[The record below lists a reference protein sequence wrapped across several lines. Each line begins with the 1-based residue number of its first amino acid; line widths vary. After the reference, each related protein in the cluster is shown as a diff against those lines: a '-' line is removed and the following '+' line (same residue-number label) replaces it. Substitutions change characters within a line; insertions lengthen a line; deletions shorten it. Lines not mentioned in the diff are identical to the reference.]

1 LVLSVNN
8 LSRIDLSASRQ
19 IGSFGVVRLPA
30 RRTIDGFRSV
40 AIYCAKGK
48 SWRDAIDQN
57 YLVMEGFCHR
67 MPQMTSIV
75 VTFIVSANFRP
86 PGPIRFDGE
95 DDKRDRPDQSTSKRA
110 LPDRPFLIR
119 LKGNS

>member
-30 RRTIDGFRSV
+30 RRTIDGFRS

-57 YLVMEGFCHR
+57 YLVMERFCHR
-67 MPQMTSIV
+67 TPQMTSIV
-75 VTFIVSANFRP
+75 VTFIVAANFRP

-95 DDKRDRPDQSTSKRA
+95 DDKRDRTDQSTSKSA

>member
-30 RRTIDGFRSV
+30 RRTIDGFRS

-57 YLVMEGFCHR
+57 YLVMERFCHR

-75 VTFIVSANFRP
+75 VTFIVAANFRP
-86 PGPIRFDGE
+86 PGSIKFDGE
-95 DDKRDRPDQSTSKRA
+95 DDKRDRTDQSTSKRA

>member
-30 RRTIDGFRSV
+30 RRTIDGFRSA
-40 AIYCAKGK
+40 AIYYAKGK

-57 YLVMEGFCHR
+57 YLVMERFCHR
-67 MPQMTSIV
+67 TPQMTSIV

-119 LKGNS
+119 FKGNS

>member
-30 RRTIDGFRSV
+30 RRTIDGFRSA
-40 AIYCAKGK
+40 AIYYAKGK

-57 YLVMEGFCHR
+57 YLVMERFCHR
-67 MPQMTSIV
+67 TPQMTSIV
-75 VTFIVSANFRP
+75 VTFIVAANFRP
-86 PGPIRFDGE
+86 PGSIRF
-95 DDKRDRPDQSTSKRA
+95 DKRDRPDQSTSKSA
-110 LPDRPFLIR
+110 LPDEPFLIR